1 MGGPYCCG
9 LIPHLELA
17 HHQQLIG
24 QPLII
29 GFWGSGERVLACSEQ
44 AAEEGVRPG
53 MTMRNAEQLC
63 PAAFIAEP
71 RPGATN
77 RLRERLAAALYDLAP
92 EVEVRDDGRCWIGLE
107 GLPAEHKSLAVREL
121 RARLQQATGS
131 DPRLGLA
138 PGPFSARLAAQ
149 RAQPGR
155 VLQVDDA
162 PRFLAGL
169 PAAELDLD
177 PELADRLDLLGLRT
191 LGAVA
196 EIGPRRLE
204 SQLGPPGRQAVL
216 LARGEEPLP
225 LQAWRPPRCTS
236 AARQL
241 EPPVED
247 REALLFIARALCG
260 DLAAE
265 LGLRG
270 AGAKRVR
277 LLLAIEDKAV
287 PEERSSLV
295 RHPLSS
301 QAELFGLAGGWLREW
316 QPAGPVSGVA
326 IEIPELESAGR
337 RQLRLWVGCD
347 AVAEEVQAAL
357 ERLQERHGETVAVR
371 LVPALTRSGVPAQR
385 YVAEPA

>member
-1 MGGPYCCG
+1 MGGPFCCG

-17 HHQQLIG
+17 HHPQLAG
-24 QPLII
+24 FPLVI
-29 GFWGSGERVLACSEQ
+29 GFWESRGRVLACSEE
-44 AAEEGVRPG
+44 AAEQGVRPG
-53 MTMRNAEQLC
+53 MTMRNAEHLC
-63 PAAFIAEP
+63 PAAFMAEP
-71 RPGATN
+71 RPGATT
-77 RLRERLAAALYDLAP
+77 RLCERLAASLYDLAP
-92 EVEVRDDGRCWIGLE
+92 EVEVRDDGAAWIGLE
-107 GLPAEHKSLAVREL
+107 GLPAGRKTLAVGEMR
-121 RARLQQATGS
+121 RRLAQAAGVE
-131 DPRLGLA
+131 PRLGVA
-138 PGPFSARLAAQ
+138 PGPFSARQAAR

-155 VLQVDDA
+155 VLRVEDA
-162 PRFLAGL
+162 PSFLAPL
-169 PAAELDLD
+169 PAADLDLE
-177 PELADRLDLLGLRT
+177 PELMDRLELLGLRT

-196 EIGPRRLE
+196 AIGPRRLE
-204 SQLGPPGRQAVL
+204 SQLGPPGRRAVR
-216 LARGEEPLP
+216 LAAGEEPDR
-225 LQAWRPPRCTS
+225 LQAWRPPRCMS

-277 LLLAIEDKAV
+277 MRVSVEGVAV

-316 QPAGPVSGVA
+316 QPAGPVDGLALEV
-326 IEIPELESAGR
+326 PELEGAGR
-337 RQLRLWVGCD
+337 RQLRLWVGGD
-347 AVAEEVQAAL
+347 AAAEEVLAAL
-357 ERLQERHGETVAVR
+357 ERLQERHGEQVAVR
-371 LVPALTRSGVPAQR
+371 LAPALVASGVPAQR